1 MIGKYIYYLDFKNR
15 CVGSGIVIGS
25 HITTTGYGAYLIR
38 TPEGDKQKEMS
49 VCYLIEEEAGE
60 ALRLKQHI
68 ADEMNNLIEETNK
81 RVNDL
86 RLAIIGEPP
95 FKELMEK

>member
-1 MIGKYIYYLDFKNR
+1 MIGKYIYFLDFKNR

-38 TPEGDKQKEMS
+38 TPEGDKQKEQS
-49 VCYLIEEEAGE
+49 ICYLIEEEAGE
-60 ALRLKQHI
+60 ALKLKLPI
-68 ADEMNNLIEETNK
+68 ADEINKLVEETNK

-86 RLAIIGEPP
+86 RLDLIGEPP